1 MLATN
6 KRGQLVY
13 LSTPKG
19 KRGSFFET
27 WTSNDPEWHRI
38 QVELGSCPRITPEFL
53 ARERKNL
60 GETKFREEYLC
71 EFLDSDE
78 AAFPTAVIDRAFTK
92 EVAPL
97 WM

>member
-6 KRGQLVY
+6 KRAQLVY

-19 KRGSFFET
+19 RRGSFYDT
-27 WTSNDPEWHRI
+27 WVSNDPEWHRI
-38 QVELGSCPRITPEFL
+38 RVELGSCPRITPEFL

-71 EFLDSDE
+71 EFLDTED
-78 AAFPTAVIDRAFTK
+78 AAFSTSIIDAAFTS
-92 EVAPL
+92 EVRPL
-97 WM
+97 WV

>member
-19 KRGSFFET
+19 KRGAFYET
-27 WTSNDPEWHRI
+27 WTGNDPDWHRI
-38 QVELGSCPRITPEFL
+38 QVELGSCDRITPEFL

-60 GETKFREEYLC
+60 GETRFREEYLC
-71 EFLDSDE
+71 EFLDSDI
-78 AAFPTAVIDRAFTK
+78 AAFNSSLVEMMFDP
-92 EVAPL
+92 EVRPL
-97 WM
+97 WK

>member
-19 KRGSFFET
+19 KRGAFFET
-27 WTSNDPEWHRI
+27 WTSNDPDWHRI
-38 QVELGSCPRITPEFL
+38 RVQLGSCPRITPEFL

-60 GETKFREEYLC
+60 GESRYAEEYLC
-71 EFLDSDE
+71 EFLDNDTSAFNSSIID
-78 AAFPTAVIDRAFTK
+78 AAFSNDLRA
-92 EVAPL
+92 L
-97 WM
+97 WT